1 MPGDYYRMA
10 PGDKVV
16 IRAFFEKD
24 METRAGRRLDA
35 GSIYF
40 DKRKG

>member
-1 MPGDYYRMA
+1 MYYLFKEKGIMPGDYYRMA

-24 METRAGRRLDA
+24 MEIRARR
-35 GSIYF
+35 
-40 DKRKG
+40 